1 MADEHGPGVLDGLL
15 QSLLWGLGRS
25 LRAEYPDW
33 QIRLVELSG
42 EAHQAA
48 EQLFQECLA
57 ADSQAEVGWRGQQR
71 YTWRLQQHRL
81 DSEAAPLSLG
91 DKWLITGGLGNLGLK
106 MAEWL
111 VPQGVRPEACD
122 EVFVANLKSVAKVAA
137 AKGVRLLLEPLNTQD
152 VPGYL
157 HTRTAHTR
165 RIIEAVGSDNVRM
178 QYDLYHMQI
187 MEGNLAEGLRRN
199 WDIIGHIQFSS
210 VPGRHEPQH
219 GEVNVPFMFDVI
231 DQLGYK
237 GWIGCEYGPK
247 TTTLEGLVWGKP
259 YGIGP
264 R

>member
-1 MADEHGPGVLDGLL
+1 MPKFAANLSTMFTELEVPKRFRAARDVGFDTVEF
-15 QSLLWGLGRS
+15 
-25 LRAEYPDW
+25 LRPYANP
-33 QIRLVELSG
+33 V
-42 EAHQAA
+42 
-48 EQLFQECLA
+48 
-57 ADSQAEVGWRGQQR
+57 AEVKRW
-71 YTWRLQQHRL
+71 L
-81 DSEAAPLSLG
+81 DEA
-91 DKWLITGGLGNLGLK
+91 GLK
-106 MAEWL
+106 MILLNTSPGDPDKGERGLAALPGREADFRKVFDQALDYAVGLGAGMIHVMAGL
-111 VPQGVRPEACD
+111 VPQGGRPEAYD
-122 EVFVANLKSVAKVAA
+122 EVFVANLKSVAKGAA
-137 AKGVRLLLEPLNTQD
+137 AKGVGLLLEPLNTQD

-219 GEVNVPFMFDVI
+219 GEVNLPFLFEVI
-231 DQLGYK
+231 DQLDYK

-259 YGIGP
+259 YGIGS